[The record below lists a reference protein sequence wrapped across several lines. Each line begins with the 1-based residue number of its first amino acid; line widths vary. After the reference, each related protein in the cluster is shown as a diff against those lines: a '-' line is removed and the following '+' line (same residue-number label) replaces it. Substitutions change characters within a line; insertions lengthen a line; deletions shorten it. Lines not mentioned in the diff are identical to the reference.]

1 MRGDGGIMTKTFGAI
16 LAIRRYPVKSM
27 RGESLDA
34 STIRTRG
41 LGGDRAF
48 ALIDRA
54 GGKVVSAKHPR
65 LWSRLLNC
73 GAALITS
80 PDSAAPAVR
89 ITLPD
94 GRFVVD
100 REEAEAL
107 LSVLLDRAVTLSAE
121 PPPKPEIDRYWPDIA
136 GLRLR
141 DTVTTGPIGLGA
153 PPGTFLDH
161 APVHLLTTATLAHL
175 RTLHPGGRIE
185 AERFRPNLVIA
196 SPAGTPGFVENDW
209 VGRTLLVGDEVR
221 LRITDPT
228 PRCVVPTLPQP
239 DLAQDIGVLKAIAA
253 HNRPSIPAL
262 DGAAQPCLGVY
273 AVVEQGGTIRLQDE
287 VRPA

>member
-1 MRGDGGIMTKTFGAI
+1 MTKTCGSI

-27 RGESLDA
+27 RGESLEA
-34 STIRTRG
+34 STITARG

-65 LWSRLLNC
+65 LWGRLLDC
-73 GAALITS
+73 RAVLTTL
-80 PDSAAPAVR
+80 PDSCAAPAVR
-89 ITLPD
+89 ITLPN
-94 GRFVVD
+94 GRFVSD
-100 REEAEAL
+100 REEAEEL
-107 LSVLLDRAVTLSAE
+107 LSVLLDREVTLSAE

-141 DTVTTGPIGLGA
+141 DTVTTGAIGLGA

-175 RTLHPGGRIE
+175 RTLHPDGRIE
-185 AERFRPNLVIA
+185 VERFRPNLLIA

-221 LRITDPT
+221 LRVTDPT

-239 DLAQDIGVLKAIAA
+239 DLPQDIGVLKAIAA
-253 HNRPSIPAL
+253 HNRPTIPAL